1 MSQPSIPNT
10 NPFKSELFTVA
21 TVLVAAWITYAMHLV
36 FTVVPNEVT
45 MGAVQRIFYFH
56 VGSAFATYAAA
67 FCMLIGSL
75 GFLALKQNH
84 LDSLQLAAAE
94 VGLLFCSLVLITGM
108 IWGQFAW
115 NLAFSFREPRL
126 VSTLVLWLLFVA
138 LVALRKFADR
148 EQAPAFCAVLG
159 ILGAIMVPVVVF
171 SVKLLSPIAQLHPVV
186 VEHGG
191 LREATFR
198 TTFWVAN
205 GAVVSM
211 GLLFIWIRHRI
222 ALLEIRS
229 NEQNI

>member
-1 MSQPSIPNT
+1 MNESEIESVK
-10 NPFKSELFTVA
+10 PFRSELFVA
-21 TVLVAAWITYAMHLV
+21 AAVLVAALVTYAMHLV

-56 VGSAFATYAAA
+56 VGSAFSTYAAA

-75 GFLALKQNH
+75 GFLALKQNKF
-84 LDSLQLAAAE
+84 DALQLAAAE

-108 IWGQFAW
+108 IWAQSAW
-115 NLAFSFREPRL
+115 NIAFSFREPRL

-138 LVALRKFADR
+138 LVALRKFAGR
-148 EQAPAFCAVLG
+148 EQAPTFCAVLG

-171 SVKLLSPIAQLHPVV
+171 SVKLLSPMGQLHPVV

-191 LREATFR
+191 LRDATFR
-198 TTFWVAN
+198 MTFWITD

-211 GLLFIWIRHRI
+211 ALLFIWLRQRI
-222 ALLEIRS
+222 ALLEFRATS
-229 NEQNI
+229 V